1 MSETIISVRNLGLC
15 YNPTKQVFSKS
26 VHKKGFWA
34 LKDVSFDVYR
44 GEKLGVIGRNGCGKS
59 TLMKVLAGVIRQ
71 DRGTLDIQRKLHVQL
86 LSLGVGL
93 EGHLSGRENAIL
105 NGMLLGKSREY
116 MLECVERIGD
126 FSELGEFFD
135 APVNTYSSG
144 MIARLGF
151 SVAMEVEP
159 DVLLLDE
166 LLGVGDAGFAEKSEK
181 AMQDK
186 FSSDRTV
193 VLISHDPH
201 TISRLCDRAVW
212 MDGGKTIM
220 SGPTAE
226 ISEKYLASL

>member
-1 MSETIISVRNLGLC
+1 MSEAIISVRNLGLC
-15 YNPTKQVFSKS
+15 YNAKKQVFKKAA
-26 VHKKGFWA
+26 HKKGFWA

-59 TLMKVLAGVIRQ
+59 TLMKVLAGVIGQ
-71 DRGTLDIQRKLHVQL
+71 DKGTLDIQRNLHVQL

-105 NGMLLGKSREY
+105 NGMLLGKSRGY
-116 MLECVERIGD
+116 MLECVERICD
-126 FSELGEFFD
+126 FSELGDFFD

-166 LLGVGDAGFAEKSEK
+166 LLGVGDASFAEKSTQ
-181 AMQDK
+181 AMQEK
-186 FSSDRTV
+186 FSSNRTV

-220 SGPTAE
+220 TGPTAE